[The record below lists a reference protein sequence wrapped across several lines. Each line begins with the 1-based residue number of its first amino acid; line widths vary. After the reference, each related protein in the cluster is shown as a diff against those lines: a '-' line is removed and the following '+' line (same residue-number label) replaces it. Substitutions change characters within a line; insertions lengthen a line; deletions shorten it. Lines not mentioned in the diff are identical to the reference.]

1 MADLKKNNKTKKIMV
16 QVPIERNYIAN
27 LDLRSIFG
35 NEIMQFFLK
44 NLVYLDNLE
53 FINTP
58 QDIMNIQ
65 KTNTHVYINVQGN
78 RDVILFS

>member
-27 LDLRSIFG
+27 LDLRAIFG